1 MPQKAWVSQRIS
13 RDRSDVMECPP
24 VVLIP
29 GLLCSPRLY
38 ADQIPALWQF
48 GPVSVASNHHDDSIA
63 VAAERVLA
71 AAPPQFAL
79 AGLSMGAYLAFE
91 IMRRAGDRVT
101 RLALLNTSARPDT
114 VEQVQ
119 RRRSQ
124 IAMTQDGRFAE
135 VVDSLYLRWVRP
147 ARRGHPALRR
157 VIRQMADETGP
168 QAFIRQQT
176 TIMGRPDSRPGL
188 TAIDCP
194 VLVVAGEDDN
204 VTLPECATEI
214 ADLIPQARLLRIPDC
229 GHLSTLEQPAA
240 TTRALVDWLTR

>member
-38 ADQIPALWQF
+38 AEQIPALWQF
-48 GPVSVASNHHDDSIA
+48 GPVSVASHHHDDNIA

-101 RLALLNTSARPDT
+101 RLTLLNTSL
-114 VEQVQ
+114 
-119 RRRSQ
+119 
-124 IAMTQDGRFAE
+124 
-135 VVDSLYLRWVRP
+135 DSLLDAALEGGLHERFSLLICLGLQQRLQPLLLGVVELRVSF
-147 ARRGHPALRR
+147 
-157 VIRQMADETGP
+157 
-168 QAFIRQQT
+168 QAFSQEKPPIV
-176 TIMGRPDSRPGL
+176 IFS
-188 TAIDCP
+188 
-194 VLVVAGEDDN
+194 
-204 VTLPECATEI
+204 
-214 ADLIPQARLLRIPDC
+214 
-229 GHLSTLEQPAA
+229 
-240 TTRALVDWLTR
+240 